1 VGKDVAVYCAI
12 CALRRHPG
20 GSIVKT
26 AVSEPNEGAAM
37 SSPADPME
45 FWGGIYTKALE
56 EENSIDFDSFSHAD
70 AWALGS
76 AMVTTATEHVYPV
89 AIAIVFGEQRVFHA
103 ALKGSSAT
111 NDDWLRRKFNAVYK
125 HNCSSY
131 ALECQQRAM
140 GGDYFADN
148 GYQPADIAVDGG
160 AVPLRVQGS
169 LIGAVGMSGLEGE
182 RDHYFVL
189 DALANYAR

>member
-1 VGKDVAVYCAI
+1 MT
-12 CALRRHPG
+12 P
-20 GSIVKT
+20 
-26 AVSEPNEGAAM
+26 P
-37 SSPADPME
+37 PDPME
-45 FWGGIYTKALE
+45 FWGDIYTKALA

-76 AMVTTATEHVYPV
+76 AMVTTATERGYPV

-111 NDDWLRRKFNAVYK
+111 NDDWLRRKFTAVYK

-140 GGDYFADN
+140 GGDYFAEN
-148 GYQPADIAVDGG
+148 GYRPADIAVDGG
-160 AVPLRVQGS
+160 AVPLRVRGS
-169 LIGAVGMSGLEGE
+169 LIGAVGVSGLVGE

-189 DALANYAR
+189 DALTNYAR

>member
-1 VGKDVAVYCAI
+1 MT
-12 CALRRHPG
+12 P
-20 GSIVKT
+20 
-26 AVSEPNEGAAM
+26 P
-37 SSPADPME
+37 PDPME
-45 FWGGIYTKALE
+45 FWGDIYTKALA

-76 AMVTTATEHVYPV
+76 AMVTTATERGYPV

-140 GGDYFADN
+140 GGDYFAEN
-148 GYQPADIAVDGG
+148 GYRPADIAVDGG
-160 AVPLRVQGS
+160 AVPLRVRGS
-169 LIGAVGMSGLEGE
+169 LIGAVGVSGLVGE
-182 RDHYFVL
+182 RDHHFVL
-189 DALANYAR
+189 DALTNYAR